1 MGFHLRR
8 FTTSGGLSQNT
19 IRKMKL
25 SLALFLLIALVV
37 ILFPEDSEASPARR
51 RQQLARGARKGVQA
65 RRRGVGRKAGRRAK
79 FGRRGRTAHPD
90 PAPEALPDEDVP
102 VEDENALDEPV
113 EGTEAGDDGVEG
125 EEGEEGVPTWCN
137 PSDPMG
143 AWLNFKAIRTICGDR
158 GFSDFGPYG
167 GIPADL
173 EEDMDEA
180 VEAGDEEAIEEVVEE
195 LERRR
200 RRRRRR
206 RMFRKA
212 F

>member
-1 MGFHLRR
+1 MG
-8 FTTSGGLSQNT
+8 
-19 IRKMKL
+19 
-25 SLALFLLIALVV
+25 
-37 ILFPEDSEASPARR
+37 
-51 RQQLARGARKGVQA
+51 RQQLARGARKGGVQA
-65 RRRGVGRKAGRRAK
+65 RRRVVGRKAGRRAK

-102 VEDENALDEPV
+102 VDDENALDER
-113 EGTEAGDDGVEG
+113 VEG
-125 EEGEEGVPTWCN
+125 EEGEEEVPTWCN
-137 PSDPMG
+137 PADPMG

>member
-1 MGFHLRR
+1 M
-8 FTTSGGLSQNT
+8 
-19 IRKMKL
+19 
-25 SLALFLLIALVV
+25 
-37 ILFPEDSEASPARR
+37 
-51 RQQLARGARKGVQA
+51 
-65 RRRGVGRKAGRRAK
+65 GRKAGRRTK
-79 FGRRGRTAHPD
+79 FGRKSRTYHPD
-90 PAPEALPDEDVP
+90 EGEDVP
-102 VEDENALDEPV
+102 VADEGNGLEDV

-125 EEGEEGVPTWCN
+125 EEGEEEVPTWCN
-137 PSDPMG
+137 PADPMG

-173 EEDMDEA
+173 EEDMDQA

-206 RMFRKA
+206 MFRKA

>member
-8 FTTSGGLSQNT
+8 FTTSGRLSQNT

-25 SLALFLLIALVV
+25 SLALFVLIALVV
-37 ILFPEDSEASPARR
+37 ILYPEDSEASPARR

-65 RRRGVGRKAGRRAK
+65 RRRVVGRKAGRRAK
-79 FGRRGRTAHPD
+79 FGRRGRTAHPE
-90 PAPEALPDEDVP
+90 PAPEPEAHPDEDVA
-102 VEDENALDEPV
+102 VADENALDEPV

-125 EEGEEGVPTWCN
+125 EEEVPTWCN
-137 PSDPMG
+137 PADPMG

>member
-25 SLALFLLIALVV
+25 SLALFVLIALVV

-51 RQQLARGARKGVQA
+51 RQQLARGPRKGVQA
-65 RRRGVGRKAGRRAK
+65 RRRVVGRKAGRRAK
-79 FGRRGRTAHPD
+79 FGRRGRTAH
-90 PAPEALPDEDVP
+90 PDEDVP

-125 EEGEEGVPTWCN
+125 EEGEEEVPTWCN
-137 PSDPMG
+137 PADPMG

>member
-8 FTTSGGLSQNT
+8 FTTSGRLSQNT

-25 SLALFLLIALVV
+25 SLALFVLIALVV
-37 ILFPEDSEASPARR
+37 ILYPEDSEASPARR

-65 RRRGVGRKAGRRAK
+65 RRRVVGRKAGRRAK

-90 PAPEALPDEDVP
+90 EDVA
-102 VEDENALDEPV
+102 VADENALDEPV

-125 EEGEEGVPTWCN
+125 EEGEEEVPTWCN
-137 PSDPMG
+137 PADPMG

-195 LERRR
+195 LKRRR

>member
-1 MGFHLRR
+1 M
-8 FTTSGGLSQNT
+8 
-19 IRKMKL
+19 
-25 SLALFLLIALVV
+25 
-37 ILFPEDSEASPARR
+37 
-51 RQQLARGARKGVQA
+51 
-65 RRRGVGRKAGRRAK
+65 GRKAGRRAK
-79 FGRRGRTAHPD
+79 FGRRGRTAHPE
-90 PAPEALPDEDVP
+90 PAPEPEAHPDEDVA
-102 VEDENALDEPV
+102 VADENALDEPV

-125 EEGEEGVPTWCN
+125 EEGEEEVPTWCN
-137 PSDPMG
+137 PADPMG

>member
-8 FTTSGGLSQNT
+8 FTTSGRLSQNT

-25 SLALFLLIALVV
+25 SLSLFVLIALVV
-37 ILFPEDSEASPARR
+37 ILYPEDSEASPARR

-65 RRRGVGRKAGRRAK
+65 RRRVVGRKAGRRAK
-79 FGRRGRTAHPD
+79 FGRRGRTAHP
-90 PAPEALPDEDVP
+90 
-102 VEDENALDEPV
+102 DENALDEPV

-125 EEGEEGVPTWCN
+125 EEGEEEVPTWCN
-137 PSDPMG
+137 PADPMG
-143 AWLNFKAIRTICGDR
+143 AWLIFKAIRTICGDR